1 MLSHIFLFLS
11 IYFILFSFFYPPAF
25 PWEIYLLRHLVF
37 ASPHVISHLAL
48 SFLPFSYILRVS
60 LLLLFFVSSSPIPLF
75 SVAENLT
82 SLLICVSWVWSAGVD
97 YLLVKLS
104 LWVGSFCLTSTSPLS
119 LCLFLFLLRF
129 FYCLSPNLFACFS
142 FFFFFHFIIYT
153 LIPLLVSLSYSLSIL
168 MFVSLSI
175 CLLFSL
181 LPLCFFLILLFI
193 PCFFLLLPPI
203 IRCSFY
209 SNFLLSFSFPSFFSL
224 SF

>member
-11 IYFILFSFFYPPAF
+11 IYFILFSFFYPLAF

-129 FYCLSPNLFACFS
+129 FIVYL
-142 FFFFFHFIIYT
+142 
-153 LIPLLVSLSYSLSIL
+153 LISLLVSLSSS
-168 MFVSLSI
+168 
-175 CLLFSL
+175 FS
-181 LPLCFFLILLFI
+181 ILLFI
-193 PCFFLLLPPI
+193 PLSHCLFL
-203 IRCSFY
+203 
-209 SNFLLSFSFPSFFSL
+209 FLILFPF
-224 SF
+224 

>member
-1 MLSHIFLFLS
+1 MRDLSATPSCLRLASRHLSSCLILSPFFIHSTRLSSSPLLRLFLS
-11 IYFILFSFFYPPAF
+11 HS
-25 PWEIYLLRHLVF
+25 
-37 ASPHVISHLAL
+37 
-48 SFLPFSYILRVS
+48 
-60 LLLLFFVSSSPIPLF
+60 PLF
-75 SVAENLT
+75 SRRELDISIDLCVLGLIRWCWLSACQVVALGWLFLPHVDLALI
-82 SLLICVSWVWSAGVD
+82 SLLVS
-97 YLLVKLS
+97 LS
-104 LWVGSFCLTSTSPLS
+104 SS
-119 LCLFLFLLRF
+119 F